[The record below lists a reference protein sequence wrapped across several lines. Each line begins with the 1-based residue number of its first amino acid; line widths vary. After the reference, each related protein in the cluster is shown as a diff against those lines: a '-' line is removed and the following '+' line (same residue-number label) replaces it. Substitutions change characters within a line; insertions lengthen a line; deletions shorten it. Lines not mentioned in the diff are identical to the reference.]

1 MGMDTDRM
9 PGTRLIP
16 ALILAALLHIPGP
29 AAADVVK
36 DCTQK
41 GDWWLRITACTQ
53 AIESGK
59 YAGRSAAWAYSN
71 RAVAHVALGQ
81 YIQAFDDHR
90 EAIKLDPT
98 SATARNNKAN
108 AHARFR
114 EYDRALE
121 EYSAAIRLKAGYTSA
136 HFNRAGVHVALG
148 QDVEAIA
155 DYSAVIK
162 GRPDLGAAYAGR
174 AEARCRTGDVEGSVA
189 DRLSALE
196 LGALTSDLIE
206 NHLSETGYL
215 RGDVELEE
223 ALGAWT
229 RAGCP

>member
-1 MGMDTDRM
+1 M
-9 PGTRLIP
+9 PRARLIACLALCAATMLPSPP
-16 ALILAALLHIPGP
+16 AE
-29 AAADVVK
+29 ADVVQE
-36 DCTQK
+36 CTQK
-41 GDWWLRITACTQ
+41 GDWWLRVTACTQ
-53 AIESGK
+53 ALESGR

-90 EAIKLDPT
+90 EAIRLDPA

-121 EYSAAIRLKAGYTSA
+121 EYSAAIRLRPGYVSA

-148 QDVEAIA
+148 QDAEAIA
-155 DYSAVIK
+155 DYSSVISA
-162 GRPDLGAAYAGR
+162 RPDLGAAFAGR
-174 AEARCRTGDVEGSVA
+174 AEARCRTGDVDGSVS

-196 LGALTSDLIE
+196 LGALTPDLIAG
-206 NHLSETGYL
+206 HLTETGYL
-215 RGDVELEE
+215 RAETELEG

>member
-1 MGMDTDRM
+1 M
-9 PGTRLIP
+9 PRARLIACI
-16 ALILAALLHIPGP
+16 ALCALNLLPP
-29 AAADVVK
+29 SSARADVVK

-53 AIESGK
+53 AIESRK
-59 YAGRSAAWAYSN
+59 YVGRSAAWAYSN

-90 EAIKLDPT
+90 EAIRLDPT

-121 EYSAAIRLKAGYTSA
+121 EYTAAIRLNPGYASA
-136 HFNRAGVHVALG
+136 HFNRAGVYVELG
-148 QDVEAIA
+148 QDSEAIA
-155 DYSAVIK
+155 DYSVVIRQK
-162 GRPDLGAAYAGR
+162 PGLGAAYAGR
-174 AEARCRTGDVEGSVA
+174 AEARCRTGEVAGSVA

-196 LGALTSDLIE
+196 LGALTPDLMQS
-206 NHLSETGYL
+206 HLSETGYL
-215 RGDVELEE
+215 RDDVELED